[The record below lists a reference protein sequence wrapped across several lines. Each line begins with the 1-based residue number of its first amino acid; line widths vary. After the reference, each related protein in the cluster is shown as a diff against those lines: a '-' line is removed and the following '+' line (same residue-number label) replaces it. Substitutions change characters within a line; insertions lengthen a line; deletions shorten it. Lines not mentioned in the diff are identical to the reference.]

1 MAKKRKE
8 RKKIFSMPLHKR
20 RKLLHAH
27 LSKEL
32 KQKYKKRALAIKKG
46 YKVKIMRGA
55 FKGKEGNV
63 IKVSYK
69 KARIYIEGITK
80 HDARGKEKLIPIH
93 PSNVM
98 ILSIS

>member
-20 RKLLHAH
+20 RKLLHA
-27 LSKEL
+27 
-32 KQKYKKRALAIKKG
+32 KKG